1 MQGNILSRKLPW
13 DSICRKDQVEVAMEA
28 IHSVPR
34 PDDEAARL
42 RALRRYLELDT
53 LAEKDFALLA
63 RVATEICNVPYALI
77 TFVEEDLVRTF
88 SSVGMPDMLIPR
100 DDAACAWTI
109 LQDGVLEITDL
120 KNDRKTSHSQVMADT
135 GMQLYAGTS
144 LVTGEGYRIGTLC
157 VWDKQPRR
165 LNAQQRELLT
175 GLARQAMA
183 LLELREN
190 ESLLTQALLRAQ
202 RLASVDMLTGL
213 LNRRV
218 LYERLAHE
226 IERSRRYG
234 TPLSLIMI
242 DLDNFKMINDRLGHA
257 AGDCVLRSVGEI
269 ISTGSRASDIAG
281 RYGGEE
287 LCVVLPQ
294 TSTEGARVF
303 AESLRDQIAGA
314 AIALGEQMIKVT
326 ASFGVAALEDGQTT
340 LEQLLA
346 AADVALYSAKRN
358 GRNRVVLA
366 GATPPATPERAAMP
380 PDAGPPG

>member
-1 MQGNILSRKLPW
+1 
-13 DSICRKDQVEVAMEA
+13 MEA
-28 IHSVPR
+28 AISVPR
-34 PDDEAARL
+34 PDDETARL
-42 RALRRYLELDT
+42 RALRRYLELDS

-63 RVATEICNVPYALI
+63 RVATEICDVPYALI

-88 SSVGMPDMLIPR
+88 SSVGMPKMLIPR
-100 DDAACAWTI
+100 DDAACSWTI

-157 VWDKQPRR
+157 VWDKQPHR
-165 LNAQQRELLT
+165 LSAQQRELLT

-190 ESLLTQALLRAQ
+190 ESLLKQALLREQ

-218 LYERLAHE
+218 LFERLDHE

-242 DLDNFKMINDRLGHA
+242 DLDNFKKINDRLGHA
-257 AGDCVLRSVGEI
+257 AGDCVLRRVGEI
-269 ISTGSRASDIAG
+269 ILTGSRTSDIAG

-294 TSTEGARVF
+294 TSAEGARVF
-303 AESLRDQIAGA
+303 SESLRDQIAGT
-314 AIALGEQMIKVT
+314 AIAFGAQTIEVT
-326 ASFGVAALEDGQTT
+326 ASFGVASLASGQSN
-340 LEQLLA
+340 LEQLFA
-346 AADVALYSAKRN
+346 AADTALYSAKKN

-366 GATPPATPERAAMP
+366 PATPPAPPQSPPTPTHAGSPAGSGAPELAP
-380 PDAGPPG
+380 PR